1 MLIDAGAEEIVTP
14 ALQPAAAAM
23 ITADKKRLACNRLFI
38 SFSYA

>member
-1 MLIDAGAEEIVTP
+1 MLIDAGAEEIVT
-14 ALQPAAAAM
+14 PAAAAM